1 MTIPGDSGARPQQ
14 ISNAITVSLVVL
26 TALFIGLNYTVMKWA
41 LDHTTPLALAA
52 LRTTV
57 GAPVLLAVA
66 MARRER
72 FPRTREQ
79 WWAVWWISLAIT
91 TVSSGFLVLG
101 ISRLSPGLAAMLS
114 ATMPLFTAIIAMLV
128 IAELPGRRGYIG
140 LVVGLFGAICLAL
153 PALGSGNT
161 TLGIIF
167 ALISSVSWAIGAVLN
182 KRLPGALAI
191 SPLMLVA
198 LQISF
203 SAVCLHAAVPFLE
216 DWSDTSLNWGLILP
230 LLYAGIPSLA
240 VTFYLFASVL
250 RRAPAIQGAAVAYLT
265 PFFGVLFSW
274 VLVGDRLGRVEMVGG
289 LLVIVG
295 VAVLS
300 SDRKET

>member
-1 MTIPGDSGARPQQ
+1 MTIPGNSGARPQQ
-14 ISNAITVSLVVL
+14 VSNAITVSLVVL

-91 TVSSGFLVLG
+91 TISSGFLVLG

>member
-1 MTIPGDSGARPQQ
+1 VNRYRGAHPKSVQA
-14 ISNAITVSLVVL
+14 SNRVTVGLVVL
-26 TALFIGLNYTVMKWA
+26 TALLIGLNYTVMKRA

-66 MARRER
+66 FIRGER
-72 FPRTREQ
+72 LPQTRQQ
-79 WWAVWWISLAIT
+79 WLAVWWISLSIT

-101 ISRLSPGLAAMLS
+101 ISRLSPGLSAMLS
-114 ATMPLFTAIIAMLV
+114 ATMPLFTAIIAVVV
-128 IAELPGRRGYIG
+128 IAEFPGWRGYFGLLIG
-140 LVVGLFGAICLAL
+140 LLGAVFLAI
-153 PALGSGNT
+153 PAFGSGNT
-161 TLGIIF
+161 TLGIVF
-167 ALISSVSWAIGAVLN
+167 SLISSISWAAGAVLN
-182 KRLPGALAI
+182 KRLPGALEI

-198 LQISF
+198 LQVTF
-203 SAVCLHAAVPFLE
+203 SAVCIHTAVPFFE
-216 DWSDTSLNWGLILP
+216 DWSETSLNWGLAIP
-230 LLYAGIPSLA
+230 LLYAGIPALA

-274 VLVGDRLGRVEMVGG
+274 LLVGDGLGTAEMLGG
-289 LLVIVG
+289 LLVIAG

-300 SDRKET
+300 TDRR

>member
-1 MTIPGDSGARPQQ
+1 VTIPGNSGARPQQ
-14 ISNAITVSLVVL
+14 VSNAITVSLVVL
-26 TALFIGLNYTVMKWA
+26 TALFIGLNYTIMKWA

-66 MARRER
+66 IARRER

-216 DWSDTSLNWGLILP
+216 DWSDTALNWGLILP

-274 VLVGDRLGRVEMVGG
+274 VLVGDQLGRVEMVGG

>member
-1 MTIPGDSGARPQQ
+1 
-14 ISNAITVSLVVL
+14 
-26 TALFIGLNYTVMKWA
+26 MKWA

-114 ATMPLFTAIIAMLV
+114 ATMPLFTAMIAMLV

-274 VLVGDRLGRVEMVGG
+274 VLVGDELGRVEMVGG

>member
-1 MTIPGDSGARPQQ
+1 MTIPGNSGARPQQ
-14 ISNAITVSLVVL
+14 VSNAITVSLVVL

-91 TVSSGFLVLG
+91 TISSGFLVLG

-114 ATMPLFTAIIAMLV
+114 ATMPLFTAMIAMLV

-140 LVVGLFGAICLAL
+140 LVVGLFGAICLAV

>member
-1 MTIPGDSGARPQQ
+1 MNLQAGANPKSRLA
-14 ISNAITVSLVVL
+14 SNKITVALVVL
-26 TALFIGLNYTVMKWA
+26 TALLIGLNYTVMKWA

-57 GAPVLLAVA
+57 GAPFLLAVA
-66 MARRER
+66 LVRGER
-72 FPRTREQ
+72 LPQTRQQ
-79 WWAVWWISLAIT
+79 WMAVWWISLSIT

-101 ISRLSPGLAAMLS
+101 ISRLSPGLSAMLS
-114 ATMPLFTAIIAMLV
+114 ATMPLFTALIAVLV
-128 IAELPGRRGYIG
+128 IAEFPGRRGYFGLFIG
-140 LVVGLFGAICLAL
+140 VVGAVFLAV
-153 PALGSGNT
+153 PAFGSGNT
-161 TLGIIF
+161 TLGIVF
-167 ALISSVSWAIGAVLN
+167 SLISSVSWAAGAVLN
-182 KRLPGALAI
+182 KRLPGALEI

-198 LQISF
+198 LQITF
-203 SAVCLHAAVPFLE
+203 SAVCLHVAVPFVE
-216 DWSDTSLNWGLILP
+216 DWSETSFTWGLTLP

-265 PFFGVLFSW
+265 PFFGVVFSW
-274 VLVGDRLGRVEMVGG
+274 MLVGDQLGRAEMLGG

-300 SDRKET
+300 TDRR

>member
-26 TALFIGLNYTVMKWA
+26 TALFIGLNYTVVKWA

-57 GAPVLLAVA
+57 GAPVLLAVV
-66 MARRER
+66 MARRAR

-114 ATMPLFTAIIAMLV
+114 ATMPLFTAMIAMLV

>member
-1 MTIPGDSGARPQQ
+1 MTIPGNSGARPQQ
-14 ISNAITVSLVVL
+14 VSNAITVSLVVL

-114 ATMPLFTAIIAMLV
+114 ATMPLFTAMIAMLV

>member
-1 MTIPGDSGARPQQ
+1 MNRYRGAHPKSVQA
-14 ISNAITVSLVVL
+14 SNRITVGLVVL
-26 TALFIGLNYTVMKWA
+26 TALLIGLNYTVMKRA

-57 GAPVLLAVA
+57 GAPVLLAVVFI
-66 MARRER
+66 RGER
-72 FPRTREQ
+72 LPRTRQQ
-79 WWAVWWISLAIT
+79 WAAVWWSSLSIT

-101 ISRLSPGLAAMLS
+101 ISRLSTGLSAMLS
-114 ATMPLFTAIIAMLV
+114 APMPLFTAIIAVVV
-128 IAELPGRRGYIG
+128 IAEFPGRRGYFGLLIG
-140 LVVGLFGAICLAL
+140 LLGAVFLAI
-153 PALGSGNT
+153 PTFGSGNT
-161 TLGIIF
+161 TLGIVF
-167 ALISSVSWAIGAVLN
+167 SLISSISWAAGAVLN
-182 KRLPGALAI
+182 KRVPGALEI

-198 LQISF
+198 LQVTF
-203 SAVCLHAAVPFLE
+203 SAVCLHTAVPFFE
-216 DWSDTSLNWGLILP
+216 DWSETSLNWGLAIP

-274 VLVGDRLGRVEMVGG
+274 LLVGDRLGTAEMVGG
-289 LLVIVG
+289 LLVIAG

-300 SDRKET
+300 TDRR

>member
-1 MTIPGDSGARPQQ
+1 MTISGDSGARPQQ
-14 ISNAITVSLVVL
+14 VSNAITVSLVVL
-26 TALFIGLNYTVMKWA
+26 TALFIGLNYTIMKWA

-66 MARRER
+66 IARRER

>member
-1 MTIPGDSGARPQQ
+1 
-14 ISNAITVSLVVL
+14 
-26 TALFIGLNYTVMKWA
+26 MKWA

-140 LVVGLFGAICLAL
+140 LVVGLFGAICLAV

>member
-91 TVSSGFLVLG
+91 TISSGFLVLG

-140 LVVGLFGAICLAL
+140 LVVGLFGAICLAV

>member
-1 MTIPGDSGARPQQ
+1 MNYQAGADPKSGLA
-14 ISNAITVSLVVL
+14 SNKITVALVVL
-26 TALFIGLNYTVMKWA
+26 TALLIGLNYTVMKWA

-57 GAPVLLAVA
+57 GAPFLLAVA
-66 MARRER
+66 LIRGER
-72 FPRTREQ
+72 LPQTRQQ
-79 WWAVWWISLAIT
+79 WMAVWWISLSIT

-101 ISRLSPGLAAMLS
+101 ISRLSPGLSAMLS
-114 ATMPLFTAIIAMLV
+114 ATMPLFTALIAVLV
-128 IAELPGRRGYIG
+128 IAEFPGRRGYFGLLIG
-140 LVVGLFGAICLAL
+140 VVGAVFLAV
-153 PALGSGNT
+153 PAFGSGNT
-161 TLGIIF
+161 TLGIVF
-167 ALISSVSWAIGAVLN
+167 LLISSVSWAAGAVLN
-182 KRLPGALAI
+182 KRLPGALEI

-198 LQISF
+198 LQITF
-203 SAVCLHAAVPFLE
+203 SAVCLHVAVPFVE
-216 DWSDTSLNWGLILP
+216 DWSETSFTWGLTLP

-265 PFFGVLFSW
+265 PFFGVVFSW
-274 VLVGDRLGRVEMVGG
+274 VLVGDQLGRAEMLGG

-300 SDRKET
+300 TDRR

>member
-1 MTIPGDSGARPQQ
+1 VNYQAGADPKSGLA
-14 ISNAITVSLVVL
+14 SNKITVALVVL
-26 TALFIGLNYTVMKWA
+26 TALLIGLNYTVMKWA

-57 GAPVLLAVA
+57 GAPFLLAVA
-66 MARRER
+66 LIRGER
-72 FPRTREQ
+72 LPQTRQQ
-79 WWAVWWISLAIT
+79 WMAVWWISLSIT

-101 ISRLSPGLAAMLS
+101 ISRLSPGLSAMLS
-114 ATMPLFTAIIAMLV
+114 ATMPLFTALIAVLV
-128 IAELPGRRGYIG
+128 IAEFPGRRGYFGLLIG
-140 LVVGLFGAICLAL
+140 VVGAVFLAV
-153 PALGSGNT
+153 PAFGSGNT
-161 TLGIIF
+161 TLGIVF
-167 ALISSVSWAIGAVLN
+167 LLISSVSWAAGAVLN
-182 KRLPGALAI
+182 KRLPGALEI

-198 LQISF
+198 LQITF
-203 SAVCLHAAVPFLE
+203 SAVCLHVAVPFVE
-216 DWSDTSLNWGLILP
+216 DWSETSFTWGLTLP

-265 PFFGVLFSW
+265 PFFGVVFSW
-274 VLVGDRLGRVEMVGG
+274 VLVGDQLGRAEMLGG

-300 SDRKET
+300 TDRR

>member
-1 MTIPGDSGARPQQ
+1 MNYQAGADPKSGLA
-14 ISNAITVSLVVL
+14 SNKITVALVVL
-26 TALFIGLNYTVMKWA
+26 TALLIGLNYTVMKWA

-57 GAPVLLAVA
+57 GAPFLLAVA
-66 MARRER
+66 LIRGER
-72 FPRTREQ
+72 LPQTRQQ
-79 WWAVWWISLAIT
+79 WMAVWWISLSIT

-101 ISRLSPGLAAMLS
+101 ISRLSPGLSAMLS
-114 ATMPLFTAIIAMLV
+114 ATMPLFTALIAVLV
-128 IAELPGRRGYIG
+128 IAEFPGRRGYFGLLIG
-140 LVVGLFGAICLAL
+140 VVGAVFLAV
-153 PALGSGNT
+153 PAFGSGNT
-161 TLGIIF
+161 TLGIVF
-167 ALISSVSWAIGAVLN
+167 LLISSVSWAAGAVLN
-182 KRLPGALAI
+182 KRLPGALEI

-198 LQISF
+198 LQITF
-203 SAVCLHAAVPFLE
+203 SAVCLHVAVPFVE
-216 DWSDTSLNWGLILP
+216 DWSETSFTWGLTLP

-265 PFFGVLFSW
+265 PFFGVVFSW
-274 VLVGDRLGRVEMVGG
+274 LLVGDQLGRAEMLGG

-300 SDRKET
+300 TDRR

>member
-1 MTIPGDSGARPQQ
+1 MTIPGDAGARPQQ

-114 ATMPLFTAIIAMLV
+114 ATMPLFTAMIAMLV

>member
-1 MTIPGDSGARPQQ
+1 MNYQAGADPKSGLA
-14 ISNAITVSLVVL
+14 SNKITVALVVL
-26 TALFIGLNYTVMKWA
+26 TALLIGLNYTVMKWA

-57 GAPVLLAVA
+57 GAPFLLAVA
-66 MARRER
+66 LIRGER
-72 FPRTREQ
+72 LPQTRQQ
-79 WWAVWWISLAIT
+79 WMAVWWISLSIT

-101 ISRLSPGLAAMLS
+101 ISRLSPGLSAMLS
-114 ATMPLFTAIIAMLV
+114 ATMPLFTALIAVLV
-128 IAELPGRRGYIG
+128 IAEFPGRRGYFGLLIG
-140 LVVGLFGAICLAL
+140 VVGAVFLAV
-153 PALGSGNT
+153 PAFGSGNT
-161 TLGIIF
+161 TRGIVF
-167 ALISSVSWAIGAVLN
+167 LLISSVSWAAGAVLN
-182 KRLPGALAI
+182 KRLPGALEI

-198 LQISF
+198 LQITF
-203 SAVCLHAAVPFLE
+203 SAVCLHVAVPFVE
-216 DWSDTSLNWGLILP
+216 DWSETSFTWGLTLP

-265 PFFGVLFSW
+265 PFFGVVFSW
-274 VLVGDRLGRVEMVGG
+274 VLVGDQLGRAEMLGG

-300 SDRKET
+300 TDRR

>member
-140 LVVGLFGAICLAL
+140 LVVGLFGAICLAV

>member
-1 MTIPGDSGARPQQ
+1 VTISGDSGARPQQ
-14 ISNAITVSLVVL
+14 VSNAITVSLVVL
-26 TALFIGLNYTVMKWA
+26 TALFIGLNYTIMKWA

-66 MARRER
+66 IARRER

-114 ATMPLFTAIIAMLV
+114 ATMPLFTAMIAMLV

>member
-1 MTIPGDSGARPQQ
+1 MTIPGNSGARPQQ
-14 ISNAITVSLVVL
+14 VSNAITVSLVVL

-91 TVSSGFLVLG
+91 TISSGFLVLG

-140 LVVGLFGAICLAL
+140 LVVGLFGAICLAV

>member
-1 MTIPGDSGARPQQ
+1 MTISGDSGARPQQ
-14 ISNAITVSLVVL
+14 VSNAITVSLVVL
-26 TALFIGLNYTVMKWA
+26 TALFIGLNYTIMKWA

-66 MARRER
+66 IARRER

-114 ATMPLFTAIIAMLV
+114 ATMPLFTAMIAMLV

>member
-1 MTIPGDSGARPQQ
+1 MTIPGNSGARPQQ
-14 ISNAITVSLVVL
+14 VSNAITVSLVVL

-91 TVSSGFLVLG
+91 TISSGFLVLG

-140 LVVGLFGAICLAL
+140 LVVGLFGAICLAV

-289 LLVIVG
+289 LLVG

>member
-14 ISNAITVSLVVL
+14 TSNAITVSLVVL

-91 TVSSGFLVLG
+91 TLSSGFLVLG

-114 ATMPLFTAIIAMLV
+114 ATMPLFTAMIAMLV

>member
-57 GAPVLLAVA
+57 GAPVLLAVV

-91 TVSSGFLVLG
+91 TISSGFLVLG

-114 ATMPLFTAIIAMLV
+114 ATMPLFTAMIAMLV

>member
-91 TVSSGFLVLG
+91 TVSSGLLVLG

-114 ATMPLFTAIIAMLV
+114 ATMPLFTAMIAMLV

>member
-66 MARRER
+66 IARRER

-114 ATMPLFTAIIAMLV
+114 ATMPLFTAMIAMLV

-161 TLGIIF
+161 TLGITF

>member
-114 ATMPLFTAIIAMLV
+114 ATMPLFTAMIAMLV

-240 VTFYLFASVL
+240 VTCYLFASVL
-250 RRAPAIQGAAVAYLT
+250 RRSPAIQGAAVAYLT